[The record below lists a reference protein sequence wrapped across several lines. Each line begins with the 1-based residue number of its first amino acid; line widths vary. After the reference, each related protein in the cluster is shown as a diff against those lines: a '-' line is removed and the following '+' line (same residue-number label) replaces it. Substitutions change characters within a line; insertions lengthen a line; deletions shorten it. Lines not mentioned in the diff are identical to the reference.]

1 MAGLISKARF
11 HEQLEII
18 LEKERRSRHMTE
30 PRARLV
36 REKGEQLQNLFVG
49 LDRRD
54 LLRPPGQVDFKRIG
68 NVLKNFVQVNNLNA
82 TLMRLYKGHRGQGGM
97 SAGLPFRDDFGK
109 RYAISME
116 QLVIQWGW
124 AYCALCE
131 VMKTILTE
139 VVVFEKRPTGIGEVI
154 LALEAYKGLD
164 LSYFDFVEPR
174 VRNSFFHLDF
184 CLDGEDIIISGM
196 PGALKVDELIESAMR
211 IDTAIFPLMGIIQL
225 YFKSG

>member
-1 MAGLISKARF
+1 MAGMISKARF

-30 PRARLV
+30 SRARLI
-36 REKGEQLQNLFVG
+36 REKGEQLQNLFIG

-68 NVLKNFVQVNNLNA
+68 NVLRNFVQVNNLNA

-97 SAGLPFRDDFGK
+97 RAGLPFRDDVGK
-109 RYAISME
+109 RHSITME

-131 VMKTILTE
+131 VVKTILTE
-139 VVVFEKRPTGIGEVI
+139 IVVFEKRPTGIGEVI

-184 CLDGEDIIISGM
+184 CLEGENIMIAGL
-196 PGALKVDELIESAMR
+196 PEPLKVGELIERTMR
-211 IDTAIFPLMGIIQL
+211 IDTAIFPLMGIIRL
-225 YFKSG
+225 YFKAP